1 MRNGWDEAILI
12 VSFILED
19 FMDTKEIIDT
29 LGMKRSLT
37 RIAHE
42 IIEHNKGIHDI
53 VFVGIRTRGEFLA
66 HRLVSNI
73 QQVEGYPLPCFA
85 LDVSHWR
92 DDLEHPHPLPDFVLP
107 LNNKKVVLVDDVLF
121 KGRTIRA
128 AMDAIMHFGRAKEIQ
143 LAVLVDR
150 GHRELPIRADYI
162 GKNIPSSLQ
171 ETVLVKVQEIDACD
185 GVYISK

>member
-1 MRNGWDEAILI
+1 ME
-12 VSFILED
+12 
-19 FMDTKEIIDT
+19 TKEILDEI
-29 LGMKRSLT
+29 GMRRSMT

-42 IIEHNKGIHDI
+42 IIEHNKGVNDV
-53 VFVGIRTRGEFLA
+53 VFVGIKTRGEILA
-66 HRLVSNI
+66 NRFCDMIEHIEDCKV
-73 QQVEGYPLPCFA
+73 PCYA

-92 DDLEHPHPLPDFVLP
+92 DDLEEAYPIPDLEMPVKG
-107 LNNKKVVLVDDVLF
+107 KKVVLVDDVLF
-121 KGRTIRA
+121 KGRTVRA
-128 AMDAIMHFGRAKEIQ
+128 AMDAIMHFGRASEIQ

-171 ETVLVKVQEIDACD
+171 EVIRVKVKEIDQQD

>member
-1 MRNGWDEAILI
+1 ME
-12 VSFILED
+12 
-19 FMDTKEIIDT
+19 TKEILDEI
-29 LGMKRSLT
+29 GMRRSMT

-42 IIEHNKGIHDI
+42 IIEHNKGVEDV
-53 VFVGIRTRGEFLA
+53 VFVGIKTRGEILA
-66 HRLVSNI
+66 NRLCDMIAHIEDCKV
-73 QQVEGYPLPCFA
+73 PCFA

-92 DDLEHPHPLPDFVLP
+92 DDLEEAYPIPDLEMPVKG
-107 LNNKKVVLVDDVLF
+107 KKVVLVDDVLF
-121 KGRTIRA
+121 KGRTVRA
-128 AMDAIMHFGRAKEIQ
+128 AMDAIMHFGRASEIQ

-171 ETVLVKVQEIDACD
+171 EVIRVKVKEIDQQD

>member
-1 MRNGWDEAILI
+1 ME
-12 VSFILED
+12 
-19 FMDTKEIIDT
+19 TKEILDEI
-29 LGMKRSLT
+29 GMRRSMT

-42 IIEHNKGIHDI
+42 IIEHNKGVNDV
-53 VFVGIRTRGEFLA
+53 VFVGIKTRGEILA
-66 HRLVSNI
+66 NRLCDMIEHIEDCKV
-73 QQVEGYPLPCFA
+73 PCYA

-92 DDLEHPHPLPDFVLP
+92 DDLEEAYPIPDLEMHVKG
-107 LNNKKVVLVDDVLF
+107 KKVVLVDDVLF
-121 KGRTIRA
+121 KGRTVRA
-128 AMDAIMHFGRAKEIQ
+128 AMDAIMHFGRASEIQ

-171 ETVLVKVQEIDACD
+171 EVIRVKVKEIDQQD

>member
-1 MRNGWDEAILI
+1 
-12 VSFILED
+12 
-19 FMDTKEIIDT
+19 MDTKEIVDE

-37 RIAHE
+37 RITHE

-53 VFVGIRTRGEFLA
+53 VLVGIKTRGEVLA
-66 HRLVSNI
+66 KRLQEQI
-73 QQVEGYPLPCFA
+73 LQVEHQRVECYA

-92 DDLEHPHPLPDFVLP
+92 DDKKEQTLLPEETLP
-107 LNNKKVVLVDDVLF
+107 VKDKKVILVDDVLF
-121 KGRTIRA
+121 KGRTVRA
-128 AMDAIMHFGRAKEIQ
+128 AMDAIMYFGRAKEIQ

-171 ETVLVKVQEIDACD
+171 EVIRVKVKEIDDID
-185 GVYISK
+185 GIYISR

>member
-1 MRNGWDEAILI
+1 ME
-12 VSFILED
+12 
-19 FMDTKEIIDT
+19 TKEILDEI
-29 LGMKRSLT
+29 GMRRSMT

-42 IIEHNKGIHDI
+42 IIEHNKGVNDV
-53 VFVGIRTRGEFLA
+53 VFVGIKTRGEILA
-66 HRLVSNI
+66 NRLCDMIEDCKV
-73 QQVEGYPLPCFA
+73 PCYA

-92 DDLEHPHPLPDFVLP
+92 DDLEEAYPIPDLEMPVKG
-107 LNNKKVVLVDDVLF
+107 KKVVLVDDVLF
-121 KGRTIRA
+121 KGRTVRA
-128 AMDAIMHFGRAKEIQ
+128 AMDAIMHFGRASEIQ

-171 ETVLVKVQEIDACD
+171 EVIRVKVKEIDQQD

>member
-1 MRNGWDEAILI
+1 ME
-12 VSFILED
+12 
-19 FMDTKEIIDT
+19 TKEILDEI
-29 LGMKRSLT
+29 GMRRSMT

-42 IIEHNKGIHDI
+42 IIEHNKGVNDV
-53 VFVGIRTRGEFLA
+53 VFVIEDCK
-66 HRLVSNI
+66 V
-73 QQVEGYPLPCFA
+73 PCYA

-92 DDLEHPHPLPDFVLP
+92 DDLEEAYPIPDLEMPVKG
-107 LNNKKVVLVDDVLF
+107 KKVVLVDDVLF
-121 KGRTIRA
+121 KGRTVRA
-128 AMDAIMHFGRAKEIQ
+128 AMDAIMHFGRASEIQ

-171 ETVLVKVQEIDACD
+171 EVIRVKVKEIDQQD

>member
-1 MRNGWDEAILI
+1 ME
-12 VSFILED
+12 
-19 FMDTKEIIDT
+19 TKEIIDE

-37 RIAHE
+37 RITHE
-42 IIEHNKGIHDI
+42 IIEHNKGIKDVVLI
-53 VFVGIRTRGEFLA
+53 GIKTRGEVLA
-66 HRLVSNI
+66 NRLRDNI
-73 QQVEGYPLPCFA
+73 LLVENYEVPCYA

-92 DDLEHPHPLPDFVLP
+92 DDKETTTPIPEMELPVKDKHVI
-107 LNNKKVVLVDDVLF
+107 LVDDVLF
-121 KGRTIRA
+121 KGRTVRA

-171 ETVLVKVQEIDACD
+171 EVIRVKVKEIDDID
-185 GVYISK
+185 GIYISK

>member
-1 MRNGWDEAILI
+1 ME
-12 VSFILED
+12 
-19 FMDTKEIIDT
+19 TKEILDEI
-29 LGMKRSLT
+29 GMRRSMT

-42 IIEHNKGIHDI
+42 SIEHNKGVND
-53 VFVGIRTRGEFLA
+53 VLFVGIKTRGEILA
-66 HRLVSNI
+66 NRLCDMIEHIEDCKV
-73 QQVEGYPLPCFA
+73 PCYA

-92 DDLEHPHPLPDFVLP
+92 DDLEEAYPIPDLEMPVKG
-107 LNNKKVVLVDDVLF
+107 KKVVLVDDVLF
-121 KGRTIRA
+121 KGRTVRA
-128 AMDAIMHFGRAKEIQ
+128 AMDAIMHFGRASEIQ

-171 ETVLVKVQEIDACD
+171 EVIRVKVKEIDQQD